1 MFFFRPHPIIPY
13 RIPGQTKSIS
23 AIDITRRFSVAN
35 FVNNGN
41 VTFDSYTIQDGE
53 RPDIVAYDYYDD
65 YTQTEYITD
74 DEHELIKLLEEAYKN
89 YVERA
94 FNGSN

>member
-1 MFFFRPHPIIPY
+1 MKIISVSREVFFY
-13 RIPGQTKSIS
+13 VKT
-23 AIDITRRFSVAN
+23 D
-35 FVNNGN
+35 NGYYKR
-41 VTFDSYTIQDGE
+41 DADGDWYLE
-53 RPDIVAYDYYDD
+53 DYYDD

-94 FNGSN
+94 FNGSY